1 MTAGLRYVGGILPR
15 LFGFLP
21 LVVGLVIWELIP
33 SADTSPFF
41 PPPSAWLDDLRNE
54 HSFGEIV
61 SALWTTLRTV
71 VIGLLVATVVGAVVG
86 TAIGFFRMVR
96 LSLSTTLEFLRTLPA
111 PAIIPVAVLALGQ
124 TETMKVFCVAFAS
137 VWPVLLNAAS
147 AASSTNPI
155 LLDVGRTLQLSR
167 SAQVR
172 KIVLPSTVPAILL
185 GVRVAMP
192 VAVILT
198 ILVEMLGSNV
208 GIGSLLID
216 AQRAYRSADAFGLL
230 FVVGIFGFAL
240 NALFTAV
247 GWLFLRRWPEGS
259 AVG

>member
-1 MTAGLRYVGGILPR
+1 MTAGLRYVGGVVPR

-21 LVVGLVIWELIP
+21 LLVGLVVWELIP
-33 SADTSPFF
+33 SADDSPFF
-41 PPPSAWLDDLRNE
+41 PPPSAWLDDLQNQ
-54 HSFGEIV
+54 HGFGEI
-61 SALWTTLRTV
+61 SSELWRTFRTV
-71 VIGLLVATVVGAVVG
+71 VIGLLVAMVVGAVVG
-86 TAIGFFRMVR
+86 IAIGFFRAVR

-111 PAIIPVAVLALGQ
+111 PVIIPIAVLALGQ

-147 AASSTNPI
+147 AASSTNP
-155 LLDVGRTLQLSR
+155 LLIDVGRTLQLTR
-167 SAQVR
+167 GEQVR

-185 GVRVAMP
+185 GARVALP

-208 GIGSLLID
+208 GIGSLLIE

-240 NALFTAV
+240 NALFTAI
-247 GWLFLRRWPEGS
+247 GWLFLRRWPEG
-259 AVG
+259 AAAG

>member
-1 MTAGLRYVGGILPR
+1 MTASMRRAGKVGPWL
-15 LFGFLP
+15 LGFLP
-21 LVVGLVIWELIP
+21 LVVALVIWELIP
-33 SADTSPFF
+33 SADDSPFF
-41 PPPSAWLDDLRNE
+41 PPPSAWLEDLRSQ
-54 HSFGEIV
+54 HGLSEILT
-61 SALWTTLRTV
+61 ALWATLRTV
-71 VIGLLVATVVGAVVG
+71 VVGLLVATVVGAVIG
-86 TAIGFFRMVR
+86 IAIGFFRVVR
-96 LSLSTTLEFLRTLPA
+96 LSLSTTLEFLRALPA
-111 PAIIPVAVLALGQ
+111 PVIIPIAVLALGQ

-147 AASSTNPI
+147 AASSTNAL
-155 LLDVGRTLQLSR
+155 LLDVGRTLQLTR
-167 SAQVR
+167 AEQIR

-185 GVRVAMP
+185 GVRVALP

-230 FVVGIFGFAL
+230 FVVGIFGYAL

-247 GWLFLRRWPEGS
+247 GWLFLRRWPEG
-259 AVG
+259 AGRG